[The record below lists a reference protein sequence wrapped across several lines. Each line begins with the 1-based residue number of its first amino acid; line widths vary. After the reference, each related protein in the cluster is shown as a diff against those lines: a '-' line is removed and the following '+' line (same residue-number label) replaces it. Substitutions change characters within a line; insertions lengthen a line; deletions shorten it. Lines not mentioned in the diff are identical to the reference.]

1 VPRLDTDTE
10 VTALQTGEV
19 MAAYPQPFPGAKDRL
34 TDPLTFVG
42 GGGTFLEGLWINQ
55 LAPAENAGSEAMK
68 SKAVRQAL
76 AYALDRQQIAET
88 ALGSIIE
95 APEVL
100 QCAGWNPTFGEWCDS
115 TDFEKYVQDE
125 AMVTQLLEA
134 DGWTRPD
141 PNGLWQKN
149 GQDLVLKWNTVAGN
163 ARREDVQALVVEMTR
178 PLGIGWEIENF
189 DAGELFEN
197 RLPVLNFGPVALYA
211 NSTSPDPSVA
221 TLYDRA
227 NIPSEANSFSGQNV
241 MAWDNQEAT
250 DLALAIDR
258 EVDPAARLDIV
269 HPLGDV
275 VAEEVPWIP
284 LYLLPNL
291 TVWRTDMITGGVGE
305 YAFHAY
311 GGFGNMYDWQ
321 RVG

>member
-1 VPRLDTDTE
+1 
-10 VTALQTGEV
+10 
-19 MAAYPQPFPGAKDRL
+19 
-34 TDPLTFVG
+34 
-42 GGGTFLEGLWINQ
+42 
-55 LAPAENAGSEAMK
+55 
-68 SKAVRQAL
+68 
-76 AYALDRQQIAET
+76 
-88 ALGSIIE
+88 
-95 APEVL
+95 
-100 QCAGWNPTFGEWCDS
+100 
-115 TDFEKYVQDE
+115 
-125 AMVTQLLEA
+125 
-134 DGWTRPD
+134 
-141 PNGLWQKN
+141 LWQKN
-149 GQDLVLKWNTVAGN
+149 GEDLVLQWNTVAGN

-178 PLGIGWEIENF
+178 PFGIGWEIQNY

-227 NIPSEANSFSGQNV
+227 NIPSEANAFSGQNT

-258 EVDPAARLDIV
+258 EVDPDARLEIV
-269 HPLGDV
+269 HQLGDV

-291 TVWRTDMITGGVGE
+291 TVWRTDMLTGPVGD

-311 GGFGNMYDWQ
+311 SGFHNMYDWQ